1 MTLHAQ
7 HLAYL
12 PAARRHQRRM
22 RALKDYQ
29 KLVDDLQAAESEW
42 GQTPAAPR
50 NRELLTMWQEQ
61 VSQHSFL
68 TPSLRQLVQYNA
80 DLDLTTRYPK

>member
-29 KLVDDLQAAESEW
+29 KLVDDLHAAESEW
-42 GQTPAAPR
+42 GQTPAARR

-61 VSQHSFL
+61 VGL
-68 TPSLRQLVQYNA
+68 
-80 DLDLTTRYPK
+80 

>member
-29 KLVDDLQAAESEW
+29 KLVDDLHAAESEW
-42 GQTPAAPR
+42 GQTPAARR

-61 VSQHSFL
+61 VRL
-68 TPSLRQLVQYNA
+68 
-80 DLDLTTRYPK
+80 

>member
-29 KLVDDLQAAESEW
+29 KLVDDLQAAEADW
-42 GQTPAAPR
+42 AQTPAARR
-50 NRELLTMWQEQ
+50 NRELLAMWQEQ
-61 VSQHSFL
+61 VDCHSERIAF
-68 TPSLRQLVQYNA
+68 NFNHFKK
-80 DLDLTTRYPK
+80 DLCSTSI